1 MTALAPDACDRC
13 LRRAFL
19 IARLA
24 PRIAGLLERPRD
36 RVAGLLA
43 LSESDLLAAVA
54 GPHAE
59 LLVEDLDR
67 LDIGAERERLADRDF
82 VALCRHS
89 QAYPPLLL
97 ELGDPPAVLFGL
109 GRIEA
114 LDALRHEPAVAIVG
128 TRNPSPYGNEVANSL
143 GRGLGAAG
151 VPVVSGLA
159 LGIDAT
165 AHRGCLSGKGVP
177 VAVLACGPD
186 VVYPRRHRRLHERV
200 RESGLVVSELPP
212 GTQPFRWSFPARNR
226 IMAGLARMTVVVEAA
241 DPSGSLI
248 TSDFARD
255 LNRSVAAVPGR
266 VTSRVAQGT
275 NGLLKDG
282 AVPIT
287 GTADVL
293 DELFGAGMRSVP
305 SKDAA
310 RREPDDPQL
319 ARVLEAAE
327 RLGSVGAIADAAN
340 LASGETRAALGRLE
354 AEGYLVRRDLGGWE
368 RSLGGGEALS
378 ADDPIL
384 DGKDAV
390 LDGQD
395 AVLDGQDAV
404 LDEEGMLDEAARM
417 LDEGERMLDEGEPLV
432 ED

>member
-1 MTALAPDACDRC
+1 MTATAPDACHLC

-24 PRIAGLLERPRD
+24 PRIAGLLERPRE

-54 GPHAE
+54 GPDAE
-59 LLVEDLDR
+59 QLVEDLDR
-67 LDIGAERERLADRDF
+67 LDIGAESERLADGGF
-82 VALCRHS
+82 IALCGHS
-89 QAYPPLLL
+89 RAYPPLLR
-97 ELGDPPAVLFGL
+97 ELGDPPAVLFAL
-109 GRIEA
+109 GRMEA
-114 LDALRHEPAVAIVG
+114 LDALRREPAVAIVG

-165 AHRGCLSGKGVP
+165 AHRGCLSGNGVP

-200 RESGLVVSELPP
+200 RESGLVISELPP

-305 SKDAA
+305 SEDAA
-310 RREPDDPQL
+310 PPEPDDPRL

-327 RLGSVGAIADAAN
+327 RLGSVGAIANAAN

-368 RSLGGGEALS
+368 RTLGGGS
-378 ADDPIL
+378 AMPVDDAILGEGAPIP
-384 DGKDAV
+384 DKP
-390 LDGQD
+390 
-395 AVLDGQDAV
+395 
-404 LDEEGMLDEAARM
+404 EPIPDEAEPA
-417 LDEGERMLDEGEPLV
+417 LDEGEPLV
-432 ED
+432 EG

>member
-1 MTALAPDACDRC
+1 MTIDSCDVC

-19 IARLA
+19 IAGLA
-24 PRIAGLLERPRD
+24 PRIAGLLERPSA

-54 GPHAE
+54 GPRAE
-59 LLVEDLDR
+59 RLLEQLDGIDLS
-67 LDIGAERERLADRDF
+67 AERERFAARGVLAF
-82 VALCRHS
+82 CRHS
-89 QAYPPLLL
+89 RAFPPLLL

-109 GRIEA
+109 GRVEA
-114 LDALRHEPAVAIVG
+114 LEALRDEQAVAIVG
-128 TRNPSPYGNEVANSL
+128 TRNPSPYGREVAYSL

-165 AHRGCLSGKGVP
+165 AHRGCLTGNGLP
-177 VAVLACGPD
+177 IAVLACGPD

-200 RESGLVVSELPP
+200 REKGLVMAELPP

-248 TSDFARD
+248 TTDFARD
-255 LNRSVAAVPGR
+255 LGRSVAAVPGR
-266 VTSRVAQGT
+266 VTSRVARGT
-275 NGLLKDG
+275 NGLLRDG

-287 GTADVL
+287 GAEDVL
-293 DELFGAGMRSVP
+293 DELFGAGMRQVP
-305 SKDAA
+305 
-310 RREPDDPQL
+310 EPESSAPEPAEPAL

-327 RLGSVGAIADAAN
+327 RLGSVAAIAEDVSMSSA
-340 LASGETRAALGRLE
+340 ETRAALGRLE

-368 RSLGGGEALS
+368 RTLS
-378 ADDPIL
+378 GVAAIP
-384 DGKDAV
+384 
-390 LDGQD
+390 
-395 AVLDGQDAV
+395 
-404 LDEEGMLDEAARM
+404 EED
-417 LDEGERMLDEGEPLV
+417 ERMPGG
-432 ED
+432 

>member
-1 MTALAPDACDRC
+1 MTAIAPGSCDSC

-24 PRIAGLLERPRD
+24 PRIAGLLDRPRA

-43 LSESDLLAAVA
+43 LSEADLLEAVA
-54 GPHAE
+54 GPHS
-59 LLVEDLDR
+59 DR
-67 LDIGAERERLADRDF
+67 LLEELDGLDLGDERERLADRG
-82 VALCRHS
+82 VAALCCHS

-97 ELGDPPAVLFGL
+97 ELGDPPAVLFAL
-109 GRIEA
+109 GRLET
-114 LDALRHEPAVAIVG
+114 LEALRHEPEVAIVG
-128 TRNPSPYGNEVANSL
+128 TRNPSPYGREVAYSL

-165 AHRGCLSGKGVP
+165 AHRGCLTGGGVP

-200 RESGLVVSELPP
+200 QESGVVLSELPP

-248 TSDFARD
+248 TTDFARD
-255 LNRSVAAVPGR
+255 LGRSVAAVPGR
-266 VTSRVAQGT
+266 VTSRVSRGT
-275 NGLLKDG
+275 NGLLRDG

-287 GTADVL
+287 GAEDVL
-293 DELFGAGMRSVP
+293 DELFGAGMRP
-305 SKDAA
+305 LPPQETA
-310 RREPDDPQL
+310 RRDPDDPRL

-327 RLGSVGAIADAAN
+327 RMGSVGAIAAATN
-340 LASGETRAALGRLE
+340 LDSGETRAALGRLE
-354 AEGYLVRRDLGGWE
+354 AEGWLVRRDLGGWE
-368 RSLGGGEALS
+368 RTLGRPEPAPGGGALLDPEDPMP
-378 ADDPIL
+378 DD
-384 DGKDAV
+384 
-390 LDGQD
+390 
-395 AVLDGQDAV
+395 
-404 LDEEGMLDEAARM
+404 
-417 LDEGERMLDEGEPLV
+417 
-432 ED
+432 